1 MCVIIYYIIIIMYIY
16 YTYSAYPGKRPQ
28 TVQCCK
34 EHGHVPHRSAGVLSL
49 IKLAF
54 FDLMLQMCNS
64 RVCLQTSNTSSNSIY
79 KCFLAANFTV
89 RRFEN
94 GCRVCV
100 LRTSFFLES
109 YSTWIES
116 QVLSWGLLQ
125 KVKSVTW
132 RASWRLLEKVK
143 SVA

>member
-1 MCVIIYYIIIIMYIY
+1 MYIVYIY

-64 RVCLQTSNTSSNSIY
+64 RVCLQTSNIFKQY
-79 KCFLAANFTV
+79 LHV
-89 RRFEN
+89 
-94 GCRVCV
+94 
-100 LRTSFFLES
+100 
-109 YSTWIES
+109 
-116 QVLSWGLLQ
+116 SWQQILQ
-125 KVKSVTW
+125 
-132 RASWRLLEKVK
+132 
-143 SVA
+143 